1 METKSENVLEV
12 KNLSVLIKERFLI
25 KDISFSLKHGET
37 LGIVGDDGS
46 GKTSLIKT
54 LTGSLPISDGS
65 ITIYG
70 KNIELHPE
78 VLNQVGI
85 CLDPPVFFKFQ
96 SVIDNMMY
104 LCSLS
109 GHNDKVKIVRTLKKF
124 NLDTKMRKKVYSL
137 SFYERKL
144 MALALAFVT
153 NPKLLI
159 LDEPFKSLPV
169 QDIFQIRKYIAEL
182 RENGTTIIMT
192 AKTYDSLEDQC
203 DTYLFMANRKIFEL
217 LPRKECEKYS
227 TTKTYA
233 FVEVKY
239 PHYCGKMIMEKFDYK
254 VKLIG
259 KKVLFE
265 ADEDATAEIVRF
277 FTRNKLAVYSA
288 GYINNKSERIF
299 ARLTPYFKEN

>member
-239 PHYCGKMIMEKFDYK
+239 PHYCGKMVMEKFDYK

>member
-203 DTYLFMANRKIFEL
+203 DTYLFMTNRKIFEL

-239 PHYCGKMIMEKFDYK
+239 PHYCGKMVMEKFDYK